1 MAFVKNGTPMK
12 RREFIKLLTGLA
24 AVPCTALAQP
34 SPKVYRLGSLNP
46 ALPLAGA
53 GPFGKILLDAL
64 AQRGYALGQNLS
76 YDARGAMG
84 DNAKLAQLMEALKAD
99 PVDVVVGVGYPA
111 AVLAKASKIPT
122 VMAWGVGDPVATGL
136 IDGLSRPGGNIT
148 GISDVATTLTAK
160 RLELL
165 KKVSPTLRRIAML
178 WNKDDLAMTLRY
190 QASADVAKSI
200 GVTVQPLGVREPD
213 DFDEALAAMNSEP
226 PDAILMVADALTVL
240 NRKRIFDFAAERRL
254 PAIYEYSFLVRD
266 GGLMSYGPDLRECL
280 ERAAA
285 MVDRIFKGAK
295 PADLPF
301 EEPTRYPF
309 AINLKTATAIGL
321 TVPATVLA
329 LADEVIE

>member
-1 MAFVKNGTPMK
+1 MR
-12 RREFIKLLTGLA
+12 RREFIKLLVGSA
-24 AVPCTALAQP
+24 ALPRAALAQP

-53 GPFGKILLDAL
+53 GPFGKILIDSL
-64 AQRGYALGQNLS
+64 AQRGYALGQNLT

-84 DNAKLAQLMEALKAD
+84 DNAKLPQLMEALKAD

-111 AVLAKASKIPT
+111 ALLAKTSKIPT

-136 IDGLSRPGGNIT
+136 IDGLARPGGNVT

-165 KKVSPTLRRIAML
+165 KKVSPTLRRVAML

-190 QASADVAKSI
+190 RASADVAKSL
-200 GVTVQPLGVREPD
+200 GVTVQPLGVREPN
-213 DFDEALAAMNSEP
+213 DFDEAFAAMNAEP

-240 NRKRIFDFAAERRL
+240 NRKSVFDFAVERRL

-285 MVDRIFKGAK
+285 MVDRIFKGER

-301 EEPTRYPF
+301 EEPTRYSF
-309 AINLKTATAIGL
+309 AINMKTAAAIGL
-321 TVPATVLA
+321 TVPPTLLA
-329 LADEVIE
+329 LADEVIQ